1 MSEPTAP
8 DLAAQLQAA
17 IAHHQAGE
25 LAEAEQGYRAI
36 LAEQANHPDAWHNL
50 GILALQVEQHDTALE
65 LLRSELRPGDVV
77 LVKASNAAGLGALAE
92 ALVAGDQRPVA
103 LVKEGLDAIERVLAG
118 SPGFPRALALRTPAA
133 PISKAR

>member
-1 MSEPTAP
+1 MIAVASGPTAP

-65 LLRSELRPGDVV
+65 LAARRA
-77 LVKASNAAGLGALAE
+77 ASLPSAWSIL
-92 ALVAGDQRPVA
+92 DQLSDR
-103 LVKEGLDAIERVLAG
+103 R
-118 SPGFPRALALRTPAA
+118 
-133 PISKAR
+133 